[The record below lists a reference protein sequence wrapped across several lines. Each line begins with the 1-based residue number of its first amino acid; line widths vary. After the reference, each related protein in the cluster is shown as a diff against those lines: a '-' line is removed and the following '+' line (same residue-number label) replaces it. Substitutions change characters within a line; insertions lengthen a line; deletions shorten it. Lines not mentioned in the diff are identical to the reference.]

1 MIYDTIELSPI
12 SPSNHWSMHL
22 VKLYLH
28 IAKPV
33 NNFSTSI
40 FAPQLHPIEL
50 AVTNKTT
57 VRRGEVPQCPFCRH
71 HC

>member
-1 MIYDTIELSPI
+1 
-12 SPSNHWSMHL
+12 MHL

-57 VRRGEVPQCPFCRH
+57 VRRGEVPQCPFWRH